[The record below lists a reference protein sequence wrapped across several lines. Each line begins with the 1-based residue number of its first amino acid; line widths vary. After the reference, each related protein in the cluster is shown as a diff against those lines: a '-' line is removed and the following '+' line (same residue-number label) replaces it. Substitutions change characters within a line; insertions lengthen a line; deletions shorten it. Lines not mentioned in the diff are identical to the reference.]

1 MKTSSKAHS
10 NLEIFLKKKA
20 IWVRQE
26 AFNMA
31 IRADRGHLGGAF
43 SVTDI
48 LVSIYYSKIFRLSK
62 KQHNS
67 PNRDRLIFSKGHAC
81 LSLYPILADLGFF
94 DKNELIRYGHN
105 GTFLGGHPDHFIPGG
120 EVSSGSLGHGL
131 SIGAGIA
138 LSAKLDK
145 KKFNTLVILGDGEC
159 MEGSTWEAASF
170 ASVQNLNNLIVII
183 DNNGVGATDFVKN
196 FMGGKSLSEKFKS
209 FGWEVFDANGHN
221 FNDLL
226 SVFIKIKDGKFN
238 FPVALIAKTIKGK
251 GVSFMENKYHWHHG
265 IPKGKLLDQ
274 ALEELGL
281 KKNNA

>member
-31 IRADRGHLGGAF
+31 IRADRGHLGGAL

-48 LVSIYYSKIFRLSK
+48 LVSIYYSKIFHLSK
-62 KQHNS
+62 KQQNS
-67 PNRDRLIFSKGHAC
+67 VNRDRLIFSKGHAC

-94 DKNELIRYGHN
+94 SKNELLRYGSN
-105 GTFLGGHPDHFIPGG
+105 GTFLGGHPDHFIPGI

-131 SIGAGIA
+131 SIGSGIA
-138 LSAKLDK
+138 LSAIMDK
-145 KKFNTLVILGDGEC
+145 KNFRTLVILGDGEC

-196 FMGGKSLSEKFKS
+196 FMGGNSLSEKFKS
-209 FGWEVFDANGHN
+209 FGWKVLDVNGHN

-226 SVFIKIKDGKFN
+226 SVFIKIKDGRFN
-238 FPVALIAKTIKGK
+238 SPVALIAKTTKGK
-251 GVSFMENKYHWHHG
+251 GVSFMENNYHWHHG